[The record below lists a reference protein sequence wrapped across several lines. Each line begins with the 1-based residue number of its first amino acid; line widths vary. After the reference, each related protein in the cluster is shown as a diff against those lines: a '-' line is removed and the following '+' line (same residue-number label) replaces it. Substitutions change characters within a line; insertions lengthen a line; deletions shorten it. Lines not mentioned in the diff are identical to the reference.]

1 MSGMSAFLSG
11 ATVGLA
17 ITMPIGPMSLLCI
30 QRALGSGALAGFAT
44 GLGAATVLVLYT
56 TCAILGLGPALAAA
70 MKDSQVALSIMSAGL
85 LLWLS
90 ARVLGR
96 TISLAAP
103 CTDSRGAVSSYC
115 SAVACALFNPLTPVL
130 LAAVLPVVAAPE
142 PSAASTMIAGVFAAS
157 VGWWLIVSG
166 GVAVLRARLSVTVLN
181 LFNKAS
187 GLILGA
193 LGLLMA
199 ANAVQLRF

>member
-30 QRALGSGALAGFAT
+30 QRALGSGALAGFVT

-56 TCAILGLGPALAAA
+56 ACAVLGFGPALAL
-70 MKDSQVALSIMSAGL
+70 MLEDSQAALSAVSAGL

-96 TISLAAP
+96 TVSLAAP
-103 CTDSRGAVSSYC
+103 YADGRSAVSSYC
-115 SAVACALFNPLTPVL
+115 SAVACALFNPLTPAL
-130 LAAVLPVVAAPE
+130 LAAVLPAVAAPE
-142 PSAASTMIAGVFAAS
+142 PNTASTMIAGVFAAS
-157 VGWWLIVSG
+157 VSWWLIVSG
-166 GVAVLRARLSVTVLN
+166 GVAVMRARLNATILN

-199 ANAVQLRF
+199 ANAIQLRF